1 MSSLIIMRS
10 DLDIF
15 RTAIVSKIAGGA
27 LNDNGEL
34 KIKLRQ
40 THNLLNYRLNKFIAL

>member
-1 MSSLIIMRS
+1 MSSLIILRS

-15 RTAIVSKIAGGA
+15 LAAIDSNIAGGA

-34 KIKLRQ
+34 KIKQ
-40 THNLLNYRLNKFIAL
+40 